1 MRDDLI
7 NFLETLNN
15 DLKGTLLSVNIP
27 EYVDK
32 IQNFATIVS
41 ISKKGEIKAF
51 IAFYENDKN
60 IEIAYLT
67 LIAVCKDCWQLG
79 YGKKLLEFSINEIK
93 KKGYKLYRLEVK
105 EDNSKA
111 IKFYEKYGFIITA
124 VEKGMVNMEKQL

>member
-105 EDNSKA
+105 EDNLKA

-124 VEKGMVNMEKQL
+124 VENGIVNMEKQL